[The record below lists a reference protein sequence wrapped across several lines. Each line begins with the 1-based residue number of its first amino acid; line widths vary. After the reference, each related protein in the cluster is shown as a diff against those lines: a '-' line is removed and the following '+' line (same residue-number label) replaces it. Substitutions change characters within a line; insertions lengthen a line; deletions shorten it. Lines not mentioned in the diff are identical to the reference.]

1 MLKKGIYILL
11 VALFMFSC
19 PSVSASSG
27 RLRQGSIETC
37 NGATYG
43 QHSSDNHWHVAE
55 SRDGTYYATGNPIY
69 SDPCAS
75 NETNNTP
82 SNNTPNNNTP
92 SNNTPNNNT
101 PSNNNTNNS
110 FITPAKEETK
120 NNDNTLKLLIIDG
133 KEFKEFDDIKFTT
146 TKEKISIEVTTN
158 DTKATFDIKNNT
170 NLKLGENK
178 IVIDVTAEDG
188 TQKSYNINVIRE
200 LVLSSDVGIKVIIDE
215 EEVKFSDYKATVYAS
230 SSASKITIDYKLN
243 DEKATAEIDK
253 IDKLKTGDNFLKI
266 KVIAEDGSEQNYE
279 ITVHKYSKVEETI
292 STILAFVFLGG
303 IGYGI
308 YYLIKKVKNRK
319 K

>member
-1 MLKKGIYILL
+1 M
-11 VALFMFSC
+11 
-19 PSVSASSG
+19 
-27 RLRQGSIETC
+27 
-37 NGATYG
+37 
-43 QHSSDNHWHVAE
+43 
-55 SRDGTYYATGNPIY
+55 
-69 SDPCAS
+69 
-75 NETNNTP
+75 
-82 SNNTPNNNTP
+82 
-92 SNNTPNNNT
+92 
-101 PSNNNTNNS
+101 
-110 FITPAKEETK
+110 
-120 NNDNTLKLLIIDG
+120 IIDG